1 MATKKTLADI
11 KKCPIDYLYLWASDE
26 FIAQLGSKAN
36 IIKKKRYYQ
45 YQALYKA
52 VIDNVSKESEVENTY
67 NQWTG
72 EIAAAIKSTYG
83 FTPGEILVRL
93 ALGQQ
98 VAGKDFK
105 EGIFGVGEAENV
117 VTDFVDDSGASVDSV
132 SGRISINGKLVATQ
146 TPIYGSDGS
155 VTGYSALHKGK
166 QYQST
171 KIGDQFGVLAYSD
184 ANGVY
189 SATGSLLSN
198 ESCTF
203 WQNANNY
210 LPMIEQILNWV
221 TSLISSFFPNRTE
234 LTPQN
239 TVPVQT
245 EWVEVESDNTG
256 LLVAGGVALA
266 GVLLLTMKNPFKKK
280 VKK

>member
-52 VIDNVSKESEVENTY
+52 VIDNVDKDSEIESTY
-67 NQWTG
+67 NQWTK
-72 EIAAAIKSTYG
+72 ELATAIKNTYG
-83 FTPGEILVRL
+83 LTPGEILVRL

-105 EGIFGVGEAENV
+105 SGIFGVGEAENV
-117 VTDFVDDSGASVDSV
+117 VTDFVDDSGATVDSV
-132 SGRISINGKLVATQ
+132 SGRISVNGKLVATQ
-146 TPIYGSDGS
+146 TPIYGADGT

-166 QYQST
+166 QYQSS
-171 KIGDQFGVLAYSD
+171 KQGDQFGVLAYSD

-210 LPMIEQILNWV
+210 IPMIEQILNWV
-221 TSLISSFFPNRTE
+221 TSLISSFFPNRTV

-245 EWVEVESDNTG
+245 EWVEVENDNTG

-266 GVLLLTMKNPFKKK
+266 GVLLITMKNPFKNKGKK
-280 VKK
+280 